1 MPGIRPF
8 TGRKLTVGRV
18 RGVYTPPTGGG
29 GGGGPA
35 FRSISSAGNVVN
47 VVTCSMPTGVT
58 TGDILVAQVCETIDN
73 KAGGFGTA
81 PAGWTARQTSA
92 GDGNNQIR
100 TSIYTK
106 TAGASESAFVWTGAA
121 NVYASTVTVMA
132 VSGAASIDVVG
143 VMNNPNDYSGSYVA
157 PSVTATGSSSLLIG
171 MWSTTGGPSPSW
183 TAPASMTRRSNFV
196 HAPLNSWNT
205 SFATQTL
212 SASGAT
218 GTRTATNT
226 ATAGN
231 KYATLLAV
239 K

>member
-47 VVTCSMPTGVT
+47 VVTCSMPTGVA

-92 GDGNNQIR
+92 LDGNSQIR
-100 TSIYTK
+100 TSVYTK
-106 TAGASESAFVWTGAA
+106 TAGASETAFVWTGAA

-143 VMNNPNDYSGSYVA
+143 TFSNSDTVA

-171 MWSTTGGPSPSW
+171 MWSTTSGPSPSW

-196 HAPLNSWNT
+196 HAPSNSWNT

-212 SASGAT
+212 SSSGAT